1 VTEPQVEVAVVGGGP
16 AGAAAAWTLARRGL
30 SVVLLEATALD
41 APRPGESLPPQ
52 VRPTLRALGI
62 DDPDAQL
69 PAQPNHANQSCWGDA
84 ELRTASFIFDPYGHG
99 WHLDRAAF
107 DRLLF
112 QRAQDAGAHAHW
124 RTRLIGVE
132 QVCATS
138 NWRLTVAGADGAHR
152 RLSAK
157 GLIDAGG
164 RRSTLWRRTGARR
177 QPLDR
182 LVGIARTYR
191 TAGASDSSTRVE
203 ACAQGWWYT
212 APLPH
217 ARRMVMLMTDADLCH
232 RARHADAAIW
242 EACLARTATT
252 REALAEA
259 VADSAPQVHAAH
271 SYRLRRE
278 FAGLPWLACG
288 DAAMALDPLSS
299 GGIAQA
305 LRGGVAAADA
315 MQAWLQGDASLAREY
330 EAALDAEF
338 ADYLD
343 QRGAYYGMETRWSES
358 EFWKRRQSVNE
369 VPELH
374 AQADVDETAKAPPPA
389 FANA

>member
-1 VTEPQVEVAVVGGGP
+1 MIGGGP

-30 SVVLLEATALD
+30 SVALLEATALD

-52 VRPTLRALGI
+52 VRPTLHALGI
-62 DDPDAQL
+62 DDPDALL

-112 QRAQDAGAHAHW
+112 QRAQDAGAHAQL

-132 QVCATS
+132 QVSATS

-152 RLSAK
+152 TLSAQ

-164 RRSTLWRRTGARR
+164 RRSTLWRRNGAQR

-182 LVGIARTYR
+182 LVAIARTYR

-203 ACAQGWWYT
+203 ACAEGWWYT

-217 ARRMVMLMTDADLCH
+217 ARRMVMLMTDADICH
-232 RARHADAAIW
+232 RAGYAETGTW
-242 EACLARTATT
+242 ESALARAAAT
-252 REALAEA
+252 RDALSDG
-259 VADSAPQVHAAH
+259 VADGAPQVHAAH

-278 FAGLPWLACG
+278 VAGLPWLACG

-299 GGIAQA
+299 GGIVQA
-305 LRGGVAAADA
+305 LRGGVSAADA
-315 MQAWLQGDASLAREY
+315 MQAWLRGDASSAHEY
-330 EAALDAEF
+330 EATLDAEF
-338 ADYLD
+338 TDYRR
-343 QRGAYYGMETRWSES
+343 QRRAYYGMETRWPES
-358 EFWKRRQSVNE
+358 EFWRRRQE
-369 VPELH
+369 PH
-374 AQADVDETAKAPPPA
+374 APPLPQQRAGTEA
-389 FANA
+389 FA